1 MTGFRDR
8 VDPELLPGL
17 EYSEAHPP
25 PTTVAELAVF
35 RAGTSPAAPSC
46 TRAAFQDYST
56 DGIPLRVFSP
66 AGTGPHPAIY
76 WIHGGGMIAG
86 SIEGDTSY
94 CADLCARTGAV
105 VVAVDYRLAPEHQFP
120 APLDDVTAGLR
131 WLFASADA
139 LSVDPQRVAVA
150 GSSAGGGLAA
160 ALTLRNRD
168 SGGPAIA
175 FQYLM
180 YPMLDSSHTS
190 GSAVEFAEIPTWNAA
205 HSRFAWECYLGG
217 SPASAHAVPALAE
230 DLRSLPPTLIQVGEL
245 DLFRDED
252 ISFAARLLQ
261 AGVPTELHVY
271 PGAYHGF
278 ELNCPDSYVGARSLR
293 DRDRALARALHGFGT
308 ADSPATYSSP
318 THTPMEGSPL

>member
-1 MTGFRDR
+1 MTGFLDR

-17 EYSEAHPP
+17 EYSQAHPP
-25 PTTVAELAVF
+25 PTSVAELSDF
-35 RAGTSPAAPSC
+35 RARTSPAVSGLGDMSF
-46 TRAAFQDYST
+46 RDYPA
-56 DGIPLRVFSP
+56 DGVLLRVFTP
-66 AGTGPHPAIY
+66 AGAGPHPAIY

-86 SIEGDTSY
+86 SVDGDTSY

-105 VVAVDYRLAPEHQFP
+105 VVAVDYRLAPEHPFP

-131 WLFASADA
+131 WLFASAEA
-139 LSVDPQRVAVA
+139 LSVDPRRVAVA

-168 SGGPAIA
+168 SGGQAVA

-180 YPMLDSSHTS
+180 YPMLDSSHSS
-190 GSAVEFAEIPTWNAA
+190 GSAVEFAGIPTWNAA

-217 SPASAHAVPALAE
+217 FPASAYAVPALAD
-230 DLRSLPPTLIQVGEL
+230 DLRGLPPTLIQVGEL

-278 ELNCPDSYVGARSLR
+278 ELTDSQVGAQSLR
-293 DRDRALARALHGFGT
+293 DRDRALVRALHGSGT
-308 ADSPATYSSP
+308 TASHEYCSSP
-318 THTPMEGSPL
+318 TNTPMKGSPL